1 MMKRALAILPILCI
15 VVLHATAQD
24 TAAEQAASGGEEVV
38 AFGQRIP
45 APATLPDAQ
54 LLATLLSSQRYIVT
68 PGDRYRLTLVL
79 EQTARFDLTVQD
91 DGVLEVPYVGTV
103 ETTGREYSD
112 LRSSI
117 LESLRRIPADYM
129 EFELVSPARFE
140 VFVGGAVRLPGTM
153 IVHAI
158 NRVQDAIRL
167 AGGVDGH
174 GSVRRIELVR
184 ADGSSQ
190 RIDLARFFEIG
201 GDDFNPLLRPSD
213 RVYVPVAE
221 TTVTIAGGVRY
232 PGSYE
237 LLPAEG
243 VTELIAWAGGL
254 LPDADPDNIEIS
266 GYGESGS
273 FGRRTVAFEAADRI
287 PLRHQ
292 DAIIVRST
300 NRHTDPVVL
309 SGAFYGRPQDG
320 TSRDHDPEEAGGG
333 DHPLLDRPV
342 PAPGHGRPRRAHAV
356 RRRGSRLHHPRRRR
370 AGLLRC
376 GRDLGGLPSGHP
388 AAGQRPGGR
397 ADRPGDRLRHR
408 GGRACPASTSC
419 CAARRSRTW

>member
-24 TAAEQAASGGEEVV
+24 NADQQTASGGAEVV

-91 DGVLEVPYVGTV
+91 DGVLEVPYLGTV

-158 NRVQDAIRL
+158 NRVQDAMRL
-167 AGGVDGH
+167 AGGGGRPRQRPPH
-174 GSVRRIELVR
+174 RAGPRRRLVTAYR
-184 ADGSSQ
+184 PG
-190 RIDLARFFEIG
+190 
-201 GDDFNPLLRPSD
+201 PLLRD
-213 RVYVPVAE
+213 R
-221 TTVTIAGGVRY
+221 R
-232 PGSYE
+232 
-237 LLPAEG
+237 
-243 VTELIAWAGGL
+243 
-254 LPDADPDNIEIS
+254 
-266 GYGESGS
+266 
-273 FGRRTVAFEAADRI
+273 
-287 PLRHQ
+287 
-292 DAIIVRST
+292 
-300 NRHTDPVVL
+300 
-309 SGAFYGRPQDG
+309 
-320 TSRDHDPEEAGGG
+320 
-333 DHPLLDRPV
+333 
-342 PAPGHGRPRRAHAV
+342 
-356 RRRGSRLHHPRRRR
+356 
-370 AGLLRC
+370 
-376 GRDLGGLPSGHP
+376 
-388 AAGQRPGGR
+388 
-397 ADRPGDRLRHR
+397 
-408 GGRACPASTSC
+408 
-419 CAARRSRTW
+419 